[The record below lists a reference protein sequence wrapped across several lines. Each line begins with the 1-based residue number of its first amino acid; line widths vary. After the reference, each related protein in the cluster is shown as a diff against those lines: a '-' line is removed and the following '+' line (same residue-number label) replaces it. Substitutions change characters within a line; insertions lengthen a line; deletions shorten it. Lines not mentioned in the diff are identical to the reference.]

1 MKRKADKNSLN
12 LFLHIFG
19 IMRSIR
25 SRMFYCCRY
34 MSHAICHSLVSCKH
48 YYGCIKRFPLCYSE
62 ALIEVALS
70 PFPLQ
75 QSCPPSPFCD
85 RVKPQGVIYLL
96 TFLNED
102 NQITPCSLT
111 VVPSLWSAV
120 LIGAATYV
128 VFVHIC

>member
-1 MKRKADKNSLN
+1 M
-12 LFLHIFG
+12 
-19 IMRSIR
+19 
-25 SRMFYCCRY
+25 
-34 MSHAICHSLVSCKH
+34 
-48 YYGCIKRFPLCYSE
+48 CYSE

-75 QSCPPSPFCD
+75 QSCPPNPFCD